1 MMTFTLKMFCPRAC
15 VTASLLVLMGCGDG
29 AAQVTPPAT
38 TQVTTAPASAIDPPA
53 TPPLAPASTPA
64 PPVAATKIDRAT
76 FGPLTAVFEQPT
88 GSFRVLLATT
98 EAPRLC
104 ANFVNLVQR
113 RYYEG
118 MQWNEFSAVVR
129 QIGDSDV
136 GREPTYTLPR
146 EFSPK
151 LFFDVGGNLCASN
164 TTEDSSARAR
174 PTRIFITVKPQDR
187 WNLVYSV
194 FGRVTEGLSV
204 AQGLQELSQLTS
216 IRIEG
221 NTAPL
226 LNAYAT
232 DLARWDQAL
241 DKVKPARAPLP

>member
-1 MMTFTLKMFCPRAC
+1 MTLTLKMFSPCAC
-15 VTASLLVLMGCGDG
+15 LALLLCVMLGCGDG
-29 AAQVTPPAT
+29 SAPVAPSVAAPTAIVPA
-38 TQVTTAPASAIDPPA
+38 AASEA
-53 TPPLAPASTPA
+53 PLAPPTTPVA
-64 PPVAATKIDRAT
+64 PVAATKIDRAT

-88 GSFRVLLATT
+88 GSFRVLLATK

-113 RYYEG
+113 RYYDG
-118 MQWNEFSAVVR
+118 MQWNEFSTVVR
-129 QIGDSDV
+129 QLGETEP
-136 GREPTYTLPR
+136 GREPLYTLPR
-146 EFSPK
+146 EFTTK
-151 LFFDVGGNLCASN
+151 LLFDVGGNLCASN
-164 TTEDSSARAR
+164 TTEDDSARAR
-174 PTRIFITVKPQDR
+174 PTRIFVTVKQQDR

-226 LNAYAT
+226 LAAYAS
-232 DLARWDQAL
+232 DVARWNQAL
-241 DKVKPARAPLP
+241 DKVKPARPPLP